1 VQRRPSIPFAVAVTA
16 LVLLLAVG
24 MAAWRYQPLRQVGEV
39 TTGPDALAAT
49 VPEFEEA
56 GATILNYVDGD
67 YVTYAVT
74 LRNSGPVGVR
84 VTGLPLPDAGE
95 RRLLQ
100 PVAVGLST
108 GGSDD
113 AAGVEPLTPFRL
125 GAGEQRTVVVQARF
139 DHCEYYT
146 ERAIDVIDSQ
156 TVQFRVAGIPRTATL
171 QLVRPLLVRSP
182 TIQGCD
188 ARTLDR
194 SEHRRTDP

>member
-1 VQRRPSIPFAVAVTA
+1 MTA

-84 VTGLPLPDAGE
+84 VTGLP
-95 RRLLQ
+95 
-100 PVAVGLST
+100 
-108 GGSDD
+108 
-113 AAGVEPLTPFRL
+113 
-125 GAGEQRTVVVQARF
+125 
-139 DHCEYYT
+139 
-146 ERAIDVIDSQ
+146 
-156 TVQFRVAGIPRTATL
+156 
-171 QLVRPLLVRSP
+171 
-182 TIQGCD
+182 
-188 ARTLDR
+188 
-194 SEHRRTDP
+194 